1 MRIVAVVATVLLLTG
16 CATSA
21 RIAKS
26 TKETITWAS
35 WEHFV
40 FSTKANWQ
48 IFHYWNATATRTD
61 ADVAAR
67 QGGWWGDDV
76 PVAD

>member
-1 MRIVAVVATVLLLTG
+1 MRIAAVLTALLLLTG
-16 CATSA
+16 CATTS

-26 TKETITWAS
+26 TKETWTWAS
-35 WEHFV
+35 WDHFV

-48 IFHYWNATATRTD
+48 IFHYWNATATRND
-61 ADVAAR
+61 ADIAKR